1 MSSNQRTSPRVFC
14 IPFSHRRAGLCFY
27 APDIPYT
34 LRPSWFMLAVLQH
47 PWALCVEFSRAV
59 SVSVRSHTPVYISR
73 GLAVCWARVKKDF
86 FPQAAWLFSFFFLF
100 FSDVDRPLPHLHSP
114 SSTLQWV
121 ARMPVMA
128 LGAKMKKKK
137 ENGEGTS
144 RRARERAGRETGLII
159 QIQSLKG
166 KCVFQAVKMI
176 NGWEQILTNALV

>member
-137 ENGEGTS
+137 RKWGGDKPESQGEGGKGN
-144 RRARERAGRETGLII
+144 RADYPNTVI
-159 QIQSLKG
+159 KG
-166 KCVFQAVKMI
+166 EMCFSSCQDD
-176 NGWEQILTNALV
+176 